1 MDSAASD
8 HLAKFGYETVSDRAG
23 HCPWTVRPVTILPNL
38 GLKRSLFAWPLSMDS
53 AASANLGAL
62 VTEVLCQRHI
72 REITRFRVS
81 LLLEQAVTSERVAV
95 DPAERPQLVRWHA
108 GVPSWLATRDGRD
121 GLAADP
127 GPRCYPD
134 AGWSQRVTLTG
145 NRPRRE
151 AAVRE
156 VVVMAEEARAAEAM
170 EAEVRAE
177 GRKGGREEGRKG
189 GSPCMHRKTLKE
201 TLQDKVA
208 PATHQSHR
216 HPCSAQRRSSAEAAA
231 STARAA
237 RRSRRQKVVMNS
249 GSAAVTDR
257 RTMNI
262 CACLFLR
269 SRRAHVIAAASPRD
283 ASPRRNVRQPSR
295 SRSCSRCWLR
305 RHAPRAERGAGRT
318 VHRQ

>member
-1 MDSAASD
+1 MTSS
-8 HLAKFGYETVSDRAG
+8 VCRRA
-23 HCPWTVRPVTILPNL
+23 
-38 GLKRSLFAWPLSMDS
+38 
-53 AASANLGAL
+53 
-62 VTEVLCQRHI
+62 
-72 REITRFRVS
+72 
-81 LLLEQAVTSERVAV
+81 
-95 DPAERPQLVRWHA
+95 
-108 GVPSWLATRDGRD
+108 
-121 GLAADP
+121 
-127 GPRCYPD
+127 
-134 AGWSQRVTLTG
+134 
-145 NRPRRE
+145 
-151 AAVRE
+151 AAV
-156 VVVMAEEARAAEAM
+156 ALTEARQH
-170 EAEVRAE
+170 
-177 GRKGGREEGRKG
+177 GRFHSDSRV
-189 GSPCMHRKTLKE
+189 KE

-237 RRSRRQKVVMNS
+237 RRSRRQKVVINS

-305 RHAPRAERGAGRT
+305 RHAPRAGRWPHCPQTVRMLLNGFKPVFWLTGRT
-318 VHRQ
+318 VHGQWPARSLTD